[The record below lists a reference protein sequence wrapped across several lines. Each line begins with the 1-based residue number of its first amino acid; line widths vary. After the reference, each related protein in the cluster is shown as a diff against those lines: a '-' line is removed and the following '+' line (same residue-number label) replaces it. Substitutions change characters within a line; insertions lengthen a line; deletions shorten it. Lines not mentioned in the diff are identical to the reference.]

1 MMIPMHTSKSANT
14 PWIPKELPS
23 LKISVD
29 KITPNTGLKNP
40 KIVTFDTGLYFN
52 KMLHMV

>member
-1 MMIPMHTSKSANT
+1 MHTSKSAST

-40 KIVTFDTGLYFN
+40 KIVTFDTGLYFS
-52 KMLHMV
+52 KILHMV